1 MRMAKSVR
9 KYKETLEFRSLI
21 FRRLRTHRYFPIA
34 VLIGVLL
41 VVGCIHIWQRVH
53 VITLVQE
60 VSRLK
65 AENVSLTDDYKKVQS
80 DIAALCMASRIEAF
94 SSDSL
99 GLQAITANRLFTLV
113 TESQKTSPPDDLT
126 AMISSIKRVAKYVP
140 VFSESSARAGELK
153 AIKFDSTSS
162 KAGRK

>member
-1 MRMAKSVR
+1 LRMAKSVR

-21 FRRLRTHRYFPIA
+21 FRRLRTHRYFPVA

-65 AENVSLTDDYKKVQS
+65 AENISLNDDYKKIQS
-80 DIAALCMASRIEAF
+80 DIAALCMASRIEAY

-99 GLQAITANRLFTLV
+99 GLEAVTANRLFTLV
-113 TESQKTSPPDDLT
+113 TETRKTEPTDDLT
-126 AMISSIKRVAKYVP
+126 DMIYSIRRVAQYVP
-140 VFSESSARAGELK
+140 VFSGNSARARELK
-153 AIKFDSTSS
+153 SIKFDSTTCR
-162 KAGRK
+162 AGQE